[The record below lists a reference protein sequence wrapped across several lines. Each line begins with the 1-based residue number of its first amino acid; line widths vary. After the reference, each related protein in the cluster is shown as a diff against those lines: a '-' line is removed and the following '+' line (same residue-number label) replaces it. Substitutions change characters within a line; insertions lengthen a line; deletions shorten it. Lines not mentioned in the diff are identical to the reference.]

1 MYRPGPAGKD
11 WTVWMLLRRTKS
23 ILRLSATVFSVLFG
37 LQEPRGSC
45 CCYCCCP
52 HRKGRWRGWKGSSQT
67 WLPLDIFIITATSSE
82 TIIGTAHPD
91 QKKEGQGAEL
101 WEKMSFNERMACKN
115 IYLRC
120 TLQNSGF
127 SPALLSTL
135 NRHKWTKQMLQK
147 LRNSEFWIL
156 NSPKLDSIETLVKTN
171 LCLMPQ
177 FVTVAFCWSPRPK
190 P

>member
-91 QKKEGQGAEL
+91 QKKE
-101 WEKMSFNERMACKN
+101 M
-115 IYLRC
+115 
-120 TLQNSGF
+120 
-127 SPALLSTL
+127 
-135 NRHKWTKQMLQK
+135 
-147 LRNSEFWIL
+147 
-156 NSPKLDSIETLVKTN
+156 VTN
-171 LCLMPQ
+171 LCPNPTKKARELSCERKCLSTNGRHAKTFIYAARYTILDLVLHYCPLW
-177 FVTVAFCWSPRPK
+177 TDTNGRNKCCRSWEILSSGS
-190 P
+190 